1 MLPKNRK
8 IPLTTSL
15 RSATTPFPNSPPG
28 PADVSLKKSAQN
40 SPIVPLINARK
51 NMPIKMG
58 GSFAMKFSRVSG
70 TRSMSRSMISASI
83 WISRSTILRSLVIS
97 DLTPASGLA
106 ACAAMSAP
114 VPTPPVAMTAAASAP
129 NARPVKED
137 VDGVSTS
144 CLSRR
149 HSPSY
154 DASTPP
160 RSVASA
166 LTFLTPFALTVRH
179 RAWDGAHLAAS
190 DATPACA
197 ATVAAMVR

>member
-1 MLPKNRK
+1 
-8 IPLTTSL
+8 
-15 RSATTPFPNSPPG
+15 
-28 PADVSLKKSAQN
+28 
-40 SPIVPLINARK
+40 
-51 NMPIKMG
+51 
-58 GSFAMKFSRVSG
+58 
-70 TRSMSRSMISASI
+70 
-83 WISRSTILRSLVIS
+83 LVIS

-160 RSVASA
+160 RPVASA
-166 LTFLTPFALTVRH
+166 LTFLTFLTFLTPFALTVRH